1 LISKT
6 VFEIAYEGPAVDGT
20 MDVRELAPALLA
32 LGDLIENANRV
43 IGDPETQIRVVVRS
57 SFEKGS
63 FQITLELIQTLTE
76 QIKLFLELQSANA
89 PSIKILSFIGFI
101 AGSGISLL
109 NLLKHLRGR
118 PIKKAT
124 ILENGNVRL
133 ELDGENGQF
142 DYIEVDENV
151 IRLYRDYSVR
161 KNLQKVLSPLEREG
175 IDGFSVRKNKEVIE
189 GISKDEY
196 NYYIA
201 PEPVSEEKSITNTRK
216 TFVNIVEIAFEKGLK
231 WRFSDG
237 DNKFYAIMDDKEFL
251 NRIEKGKK
259 FAKGDVL
266 EVILETTQIATTSGI
281 KNEHRV
287 VKVINHITQYNQISL
302 PFDE

>member
-1 LISKT
+1 MISRTK
-6 VFEIAYEGPAVDGT
+6 FEIAYEGPAVEGA

-43 IGDPETQIRVVVRS
+43 IGDPETHVKVVVRS

-63 FQITLELIQTLTE
+63 FQITLELIQTITE
-76 QIKLFLELQSANA
+76 QIKLFLEFQNTNA
-89 PSIKILSFIGFI
+89 PSIKILTCIGFV

-109 NLLKHLRGR
+109 KLIKHLRGR

-133 ELDGENGQF
+133 ELEGENGQF
-142 DYIEVDENV
+142 EYIEVDEKV
-151 IRLYRDYSVR
+151 IRLYRDISVR
-161 KNLQKVLSPLEREG
+161 QNLQKVLSPLEKEG

-189 GISKDEY
+189 KISKDEY
-196 NYYIA
+196 DYYRA
-201 PEPVSEEKSITNTRK
+201 PDASGGEETITYTRRAY
-216 TFVNIVEIAFEKGLK
+216 VNIVEVAFEKGLK

-237 DNKFYAIMDDKEFL
+237 ESKFAAIVDDKEFL
-251 NRIEKGKK
+251 DQVERGKK

-266 EVILETTQIATTSGI
+266 EVELKTTQVVTPYGI
-281 KNEHRV
+281 RNEHRV
-287 VKVINHITQYNQISL
+287 VKVFSHKSRPQQLSL
-302 PFDE
+302 PFDN